1 MILIG
6 YISYIDLY
14 VQSSYMWTSRL
25 SSNPIGNIYIY
36 VYIYIYI
43 YIYNYLKK
51 GEILPN
57 ISPQM
62 STSITEPGL
71 ARKVTAAEINIWT
84 FLILCSSGF

>member
-1 MILIG
+1 MIHIG

-25 SSNPIGNIYIY
+25 SSNHIGNIY
-36 VYIYIYI
+36 V

-51 GEILPN
+51 RGKILPN